1 MVIDTLRKSISYG
14 LLLISIVIYS
24 AGNRTA
30 GDYVFKGA
38 VAALCISVIIAL
50 VSKTYKKKT
59 IKETWQLT
67 IVYIYGISFYIF
79 ALISDVTN
87 KERYK
92 LIVIEAFLL
101 ILQGCWIGLSIWTN
115 GKIKK
120 KIRWSRGKIYLPLV
134 VIACVF
140 AGMIYIQSKEMY
152 RWDSLDYAQQV
163 LAMAQQFDFTLS
175 SLQVINYGHISMG
188 FAAVYEYGYFI
199 FRGNVNCLIWIN
211 LILGMLTGISVYVI
225 LRETYPRR
233 KSYYL
238 VLATCMVVVMPLY
251 YGVNGAISTDY
262 IMTNFFIYFLLAHKK
277 NYKFMQFV
285 TAFIM
290 VMTKETAVVLLGVF
304 SFCYLFLEMT
314 EQRTEPKY
322 KIILE
327 KGISFLPVILWGVIL
342 FTKQN
347 SMWLDRKRILDVKVL
362 GTGIVFFI
370 FGLLMLFLVYR
381 KWNENT
387 AKLLQYTILGIII
400 AGMIFSILYPKVEA
414 TYGPMEKL
422 NSIGFLGIGY
432 IALRLKNL
440 FLLNFQ
446 WVYWCIIAAFLWID
460 IKRAG
465 RIWNNKYVISLSM
478 AVLMFVIVHCIYLTY
493 THPRYYQ
500 PIVLLIGMYAAVL
513 LLAYRKT
520 VARNAMIITAMLSF
534 CQNFAGFDL
543 VSKYAYA
550 TVDTGNGTLLTTSY
564 CKKEL
569 PYSDACVYNFQYT
582 YLNQLLLQFVQD
594 VRPGEK
600 TLFIM
605 EDVTYPYSNGKRAK
619 YAVWG
624 FLWYSEYAGKI
635 YFDGAN
641 LNNFKQDGDVKVRV
655 KTFNSENT
663 IDLSRYNRVYYI
675 KIPEKTDEEKTT
687 QWFLENYKI
696 EKYRT
701 YKIMNWEMDTYAVYG
716 TK

>member
-1 MVIDTLRKSISYG
+1 
-14 LLLISIVIYS
+14 
-24 AGNRTA
+24 
-30 GDYVFKGA
+30 
-38 VAALCISVIIAL
+38 
-50 VSKTYKKKT
+50 
-59 IKETWQLT
+59 
-67 IVYIYGISFYIF
+67 
-79 ALISDVTN
+79 
-87 KERYK
+87 
-92 LIVIEAFLL
+92 
-101 ILQGCWIGLSIWTN
+101 
-115 GKIKK
+115 
-120 KIRWSRGKIYLPLV
+120 
-134 VIACVF
+134 
-140 AGMIYIQSKEMY
+140 
-152 RWDSLDYAQQV
+152 
-163 LAMAQQFDFTLS
+163 
-175 SLQVINYGHISMG
+175 
-188 FAAVYEYGYFI
+188 
-199 FRGNVNCLIWIN
+199 
-211 LILGMLTGISVYVI
+211 
-225 LRETYPRR
+225 
-233 KSYYL
+233 
-238 VLATCMVVVMPLY
+238 
-251 YGVNGAISTDY
+251 
-262 IMTNFFIYFLLAHKK
+262 
-277 NYKFMQFV
+277 
-285 TAFIM
+285 
-290 VMTKETAVVLLGVF
+290 
-304 SFCYLFLEMT
+304 MT

-370 FGLLMLFLVYR
+370 FGLLILFLVYR

-422 NSIGFLGIGY
+422 NSIGFLGIDY

-446 WVYWCIIAAFLWID
+446 WVYWCIIVIFLWID
-460 IKRAG
+460 IKRVG
-465 RIWNNKYVISLSM
+465 RIWKNKYVISLSM

-500 PIVLLIGMYAAVL
+500 PIVLLIGMYAAIL
-513 LLAYRKT
+513 LLAYRKM

-534 CQNFAGFDL
+534 CQNFVGLDL
-543 VSKYAYA
+543 VSQYAYA
-550 TVDTGNGTLLTTSY
+550 TVDTGNGSLLTTSY

-624 FLWYSEYAGKI
+624 LLWYSEYAGKI

-663 IDLSRYNRVYYI
+663 MDLSRYNRVYYI

>member
-1 MVIDTLRKSISYG
+1 MVIDTLRKGISYG

-24 AGNRTA
+24 SGNRTL

-38 VAALCISVIIAL
+38 VAVLCISVAVAL
-50 VSKTYKKKT
+50 LSKTYKKKT
-59 IKETWQLT
+59 AEETCQLA
-67 IVYIYGISFYIF
+67 IIYIYGLSFYIF

-92 LIVIEAFLL
+92 LIIIEAFLL
-101 ILQGCWIGLSIWTN
+101 ILQGGWIGLSICSN
-115 GKIKK
+115 RKIKK
-120 KIRWSRGKIYLPLV
+120 KIQRNRGKIYLPLV
-134 VIACVF
+134 AVACVF
-140 AGMIYIQSKEMY
+140 AIMIYIQSREMY

-163 LAMAQQFDFTLS
+163 LTMAQQFDFTLS

-188 FAAVYEYGYFI
+188 FAAVYEYAYFI
-199 FRGNVNCLIWIN
+199 FRENVNCLIWIN
-211 LILGMLTGISVYVI
+211 LLLGILTGISVYFI
-225 LRETYPRR
+225 LRAIYPRR

-290 VMTKETAVVLLGVF
+290 VMTKETAVVLLGAF

-370 FGLLMLFLVYR
+370 FGLLILFLVYR

-422 NSIGFLGIGY
+422 NSIGFLGIDY

-446 WVYWCIIAAFLWID
+446 WVYWCIIVIFLWID
-460 IKRAG
+460 IKRVG
-465 RIWNNKYVISLSM
+465 RIWKNKYVISLSM

-500 PIVLLIGMYAAVL
+500 PIVLLIGMYAAIL
-513 LLAYRKT
+513 LLAYRKM

-534 CQNFAGFDL
+534 CQNFVGLDL
-543 VSKYAYA
+543 VSQYAYA
-550 TVDTGNGTLLTTSY
+550 TVDTGNGSLLTTSY

-663 IDLSRYNRVYYI
+663 MDLSRYNRVYYI